1 MFQYIYN
8 KDIDVAI
15 NLMAIQYIE
24 KDYVYKIFREKKNVM
39 SPNFLSNFLVAT
51 RNFATSIRISQSIYT
66 SR

>member
-24 KDYVYKIFREKKNVM
+24 KDYVHKIFREKKNVM

-51 RNFATSIRISQSIYT
+51 KFCNLYKNIPSK
-66 SR
+66 

>member
-24 KDYVYKIFREKKNVM
+24 KNYVYKIFREKKKCDV
-39 SPNFLSNFLVAT
+39 S
-51 RNFATSIRISQSIYT
+51 
-66 SR
+66 